1 MTYNFR
7 DLSPLLLA
15 AAAALTVASCRKH
28 PAAPAATPPSPVLAV
43 AKSSVAP
50 PPQAVT
56 AAMTAKPLD
65 SDALRGEA
73 RREPLPPAAPCL
85 ETSNGRDPPLPD
97 LLEQAGRDFEKGRY
111 EDALECA
118 REASRVDG
126 QNVAA
131 HHFRGA
137 ALTELGHLE
146 EARTAYARA
155 LALDP
160 DDPEVLRSVADLH
173 VRRLGSRDD
182 LELALAYVHRALP
195 RALKGKDHALQK
207 ELFLLQAMAL
217 DDLGRPAE
225 ALAASSRSV
234 ELDPADREA
243 RREKGVALFELCHFD
258 QARAELSRLAGEG
271 PDAWAEH
278 YLGLIAERSEDDVA
292 AAAHFSR
299 AQALDPDAF
308 KPTAQ
313 ASSSVFGKVVQEEI
327 EKLPPDIRQGLAR
340 SQFQVEDLPE
350 VGDLVATDPPL
361 SPGILGL
368 FRPPAEGA
376 AEDARPAILLYRRN
390 LARAAHNDEELR
402 REVRDTL
409 MHEVGHL
416 NGEDDEQLRD
426 RGL

>member
-1 MTYNFR
+1 MTVKL
-7 DLSPLLLA
+7 DA
-15 AAAALTVASCRKH
+15 AEAMRG
-28 PAAPAATPPSPVLAV
+28 APARQPQPPAV
-43 AKSSVAP
+43 A
-50 PPQAVT
+50 
-56 AAMTAKPLD
+56 
-65 SDALRGEA
+65 
-73 RREPLPPAAPCL
+73 CL
-85 ETSNGRDPPLPD
+85 ESVNGTEPSLPD
-97 LLEQAGRDFEKGRY
+97 LLEQAGHDFERGRY

-118 REASRVDG
+118 REATRVDG
-126 QNVAA
+126 QSVAA

-137 ALTELGHLE
+137 ALTELGRLD

-173 VRRLGSRDD
+173 VRRFGGRDD
-182 LELALAYVHRALP
+182 LELALVYVHRALP
-195 RALKGKDHALQK
+195 RAMKGRDHALQK

-217 DDLGRPAE
+217 DDLGRPAD
-225 ALAASSRSV
+225 ALSSATRAV
-234 ELDPADREA
+234 ELEPRDREA

-258 QARAELSRLAGEG
+258 LARAELSRLAAEE

-278 YLGLIAERSEDDVA
+278 YLGLIAERTQDDVA
-292 AAAHFSR
+292 AAAHFAAAHR
-299 AQALDPDAF
+299 IDPDAF
-308 KPTAQ
+308 KPTAD
-313 ASSSVFGKVVQEEI
+313 APRSVFQRVVQEEVA
-327 EKLPPDIRQGLAR
+327 KLPPDIRQGLTR
-340 SQFQVEDLPE
+340 SEFTVADLPD
-350 VGDLVATDPPL
+350 VSDLVATDPPL

-376 AEDARPAILLYRRN
+376 SENAKPAILLYRRN